1 MKHILSTVHLKP
13 HMVEAMEEAHPDMT
27 YIYRKSEEMTEEDKA
42 WCDIFVTYG
51 SDFTSE
57 DVESFKNLK
66 WMMVMSA
73 GLDDL
78 PLEELEH
85 VHITNARGIHK
96 IQMTEYTIGLLLD
109 FYKGFHQLKED
120 QAQRHWRK
128 NAKTEEIYDK
138 SVHILGTGSIGSHLA
153 SVLEAFGL
161 KTTGYNTTGH
171 EAEGFQA
178 VHAIS
183 DLNAEIGTADIVVNI
198 LPSTPDTKHMLD
210 LDFFKEMKES
220 AVFVNIGR
228 GDIMTDE
235 TITAVLEEGMIRHMI
250 LDVFNEEPLPKIH
263 EFYTFDNL
271 TITPHASSKTSGYLK
286 RGFEI
291 FMRNLQHMDDFNAME
306 NIIEPS
312 RGY

>member
-1 MKHILSTVHLKP
+1 
-13 HMVEAMEEAHPDMT
+13 ME
-27 YIYRKSEEMTEEDKA
+27 
-42 WCDIFVTYG
+42 
-51 SDFTSE
+51 
-57 DVESFKNLK
+57 
-66 WMMVMSA
+66 
-73 GLDDL
+73 
-78 PLEELEH
+78 
-85 VHITNARGIHK
+85 
-96 IQMTEYTIGLLLD
+96 
-109 FYKGFHQLKED
+109 
-120 QAQRHWRK
+120 K

-198 LPSTPDTKHMLD
+198 LPSTPDTKYMLD

-235 TITAVLEEGMIRHMI
+235 TITVVLEEGMIRHMI
-250 LDVFNEEPLPKIH
+250 LDVFNEEPLPENH
-263 EFYTFDNL
+263 EFYAFDNL

-291 FMRNLQHMDDFNAME
+291 FMHNLQHMDDFNAME
-306 NIIEPS
+306 NIIDPS